1 MGGGPRT
8 AKARS
13 PGPPCCAPAVR
24 AASRWRCAP
33 GGRRR
38 GALAAGK
45 NPGSQREVEMVWKE
59 VRSKPPE
66 GFHPERES
74 QGRGSRE
81 EDGVFLP
88 SRREAGGVGEAS
100 LWRDGL
106 ERTGCFWAGEGV
118 WGVGGDGGGAVPL
131 RTHLTLQ
138 PHSFHSAKLPV
149 CSPPGWDQKPD
160 IWCHCF
166 SRSE

>member
-45 NPGSQREVEMVWKE
+45 NPGSQREVGVVWKE

-66 GFHPERES
+66 GFHPKRES

-118 WGVGGDGGGAVPL
+118 WGVGGGWRRGRASEDPPDTSATLISL
-131 RTHLTLQ
+131 RQAPCLL
-138 PHSFHSAKLPV
+138 SAWMGP
-149 CSPPGWDQKPD
+149 
-160 IWCHCF
+160 
-166 SRSE
+166 ET